1 MAVRVRPASQ
11 PTRRIRLGR
20 IKPPAIGA
28 SGTFSALQTNPLFR
42 RLWLASTGYSLSQW
56 MQNIALGWL
65 AYELTDS
72 ARFVGLVA
80 FAAGFP
86 FVIVSIPGGA
96 LLDRFDRRSVLLIS
110 QALAAIIATC
120 VAIDVLSGHATPW
133 HLLLAG
139 FLNGSLQ
146 AIITPSQQSI
156 VPRLVEPRDLQNALG
171 LMSAGGNMT
180 RVFGPALA
188 GTLIAALGTGYPF
201 LLQAVALSAAF
212 VVIFTSDFPRMPPP
226 TARLG
231 LRVVSEGSRIIAS
244 RPDLRELFMLS
255 ALPALMVFPY
265 LSFLNVYAE
274 DVMGIGS
281 EGLGILLA
289 SSGVGAVIGGLMIAA
304 TRSNV
309 GMGRRLYI
317 LTFIYCLLILS
328 FSIHPVIWV
337 AIPSLLLAGLVGS
350 YAFSGNNALIQQ
362 RITDDVRGRVM
373 GTYLLTWGLMPLG
386 ALWMGEIAQ
395 IWNIRLATAAGAAI
409 CAILTM
415 VLRLRSRELYAI

>member
-1 MAVRVRPASQ
+1 MAVRVRPASK
-11 PTRRIRLGR
+11 PTRRLRVGQIRR
-20 IKPPAIGA
+20 PAIGA
-28 SGTFSALQTNPLFR
+28 GGTFSALQTNPLFR

-72 ARFVGLVA
+72 ERFVGLVA

-110 QALAAIIATC
+110 QALAAIIATG

-133 HLLLAG
+133 HLIVAG

-156 VPRLVEPRDLQNALG
+156 VPRLVQPRDLQNALG

-201 LLQAVALSAAF
+201 LLQAIALSVAF
-212 VVIFTSDFPRMPPP
+212 AVIFTSDFPRVPPS
-226 TARLG
+226 TSRLG
-231 LRVVSEGSRIIAS
+231 LRVVSEGSRIIAA

-255 ALPALMVFPY
+255 ALPALLVFPY
-265 LSFLNVYAE
+265 LSFVNVYAE
-274 DVMGIGS
+274 DIMKIGS

-289 SSGVGAVIGGLMIAA
+289 ASGIGAVIGGLMIAA

-328 FSIHPVIWV
+328 FAIHPVIWV

-362 RITDDVRGRVM
+362 RITDEVRGRVM

-386 ALWMGEIAQ
+386 ALWMGEVGE
-395 IWNIRLATAAGAAI
+395 IWNIRIATGAGAVI
-409 CAILTM
+409 CAIAT
-415 VLRLRSRELYAI
+415 VILRVRSQEFHTI